1 MLHDRSLFRTVL
13 VISHRRS
20 TLAACENGIV
30 VIDGRLKEAGR
41 LEELAFYRGMEGAAF
56 DQPALTREA
65 K

>member
-1 MLHDRSLFRTVL
+1 VL

-30 VIDGRLKEAGR
+30 IVDGRLKESGR
-41 LEELAFYRGMEGAAF
+41 LEDLAFYRTMGGTALDDE
-56 DQPALTREA
+56 PALTREV